1 MQQCHSYLAI
11 LILMTLCLYEERL
24 HICLLKN
31 SRVTDCISESF
42 RQSWLQVTLLIT
54 IPATGSGSGA
64 FSLALIRSICWRGQ
78 ELQLTTRWWYSR
90 SPLADGVIPYGHL
103 TQIFTSNRAAS
114 QSVNNKPAWN
124 HFNMLVVVSL
134 YVNVIGHYYS

>member
-1 MQQCHSYLAI
+1 MSFIPGHLNLDDIVFTLRMTSYQFVEEQQSDRLYIRVIPSELAPGHIIDHNPCHWL
-11 LILMTLCLYEERL
+11 RL
-24 HICLLKN
+24 
-31 SRVTDCISESF
+31 R
-42 RQSWLQVTLLIT
+42 
-54 IPATGSGSGA
+54 A

-103 TQIFTSNRAAS
+103 TQIFMSNRAAS
-114 QSVNNKPAWN
+114 QSVNVNNKPAWN